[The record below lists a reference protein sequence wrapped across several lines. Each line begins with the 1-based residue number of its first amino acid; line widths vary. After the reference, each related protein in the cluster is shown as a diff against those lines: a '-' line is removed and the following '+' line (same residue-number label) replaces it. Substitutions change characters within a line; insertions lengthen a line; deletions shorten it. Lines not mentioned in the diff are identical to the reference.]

1 MTQIERSNSK
11 SRDNENFNIFDMI
24 FKVAC
29 SSKKIDI
36 ILNNHFTMKSIL

>member
-29 SSKKIDI
+29 SSKDRY
-36 ILNNHFTMKSIL
+36 NSE